1 MRNKFAFA
9 FVVVALMALVLGCG
23 RLNPLS
29 GDTGSSGDKTTTD
42 RAVDTVVGEERIGIP
57 ECDAVMDFFDREMNS
72 PDDNAIS
79 KAIKATVLNTMKEN
93 FRKSIEENK
102 TDRAELAKTCAEFKK
117 NLDKYKAEEDAK
129 K

>member
-1 MRNKFAFA
+1 MKNKFAFT

-29 GDTGSSGDKTTTD
+29 SEPSSGDKTTTD
-42 RAVDTVVGEERIGIP
+42 RAVDTVLGEERIGIP

-79 KAIKATVLNTMKEN
+79 KAIKATVLNKMKEN

-102 TDRAELAKTCAEFKK
+102 TDKAELAKTCAEFKK